1 MATKLLPQQEIDE
14 KLLTLNKWILEDN
27 DVGQLTKE
35 FEFNSFDETMKF
47 VNKIKEI
54 ATQINLFPDVLIH
67 TQGKNLEIMI
77 TDYEYEG
84 ITQECLD
91 LAFEIDGLML

>member
-1 MATKLLPQQEIDE
+1 MSTKLIPQEQIDDAM
-14 KLLTLNKWILEDN
+14 LILAEWNIEDN

-35 FEFNSFDETMKF
+35 LEFDIPQKAFELIAKLGELSKNNEQTPDILMHSNGKF
-47 VNKIKEI
+47 V
-54 ATQINLFPDVLIH
+54 
-67 TQGKNLEIMI
+67 EIMI

-91 LAFEIDGLML
+91 LAFEIDGIL

>member
-1 MATKLLPQQEIDE
+1 MSTKLIPQEQIDE
-14 KLLTLNKWILEDN
+14 SMLILAEWNLEDN

-35 FEFNSFDETMKF
+35 LEFDKAENAFDLIAKIGELSKINGKTPDILMHSNGKF
-47 VNKIKEI
+47 V
-54 ATQINLFPDVLIH
+54 
-67 TQGKNLEIMI
+67 EIMI

-91 LAFEIDGLML
+91 LAFKIDGIL